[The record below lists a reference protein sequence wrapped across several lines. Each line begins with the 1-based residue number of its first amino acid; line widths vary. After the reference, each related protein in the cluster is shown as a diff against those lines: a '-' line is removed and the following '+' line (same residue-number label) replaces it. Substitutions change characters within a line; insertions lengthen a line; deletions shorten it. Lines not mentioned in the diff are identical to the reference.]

1 MSERSNRQLT
11 DLQEKIGVKF
21 TEQSLL
27 QRAVTHKSYANE
39 NHRQQLKDNE
49 RLEFLGD
56 SVLDLIISRYLFVNY
71 PQHPEGNLAKTRSV
85 VVSAPILAQKAKEL
99 ELGNFI
105 RLGKGE
111 EMTGGRTRDSILAD
125 CFEAVVGSIYLD
137 QGLEAAREFV
147 LELLVENIKNVE
159 RGDYVRDYKTVLQ
172 ELVQQNTNFRPEYE
186 VVDEQGPD
194 HNKIFTVEVE
204 LNDEIVGVGQGNSKK
219 EAEQEAAK
227 EAIAKLE

>member
-1 MSERSNRQLT
+1 M
-11 DLQEKIGVKF
+11 
-21 TEQSLL
+21 
-27 QRAVTHKSYANE
+27 
-39 NHRQQLKDNE
+39 
-49 RLEFLGD
+49 
-56 SVLDLIISRYLFVNY
+56 
-71 PQHPEGNLAKTRSV
+71 
-85 VVSAPILAQKAKEL
+85 
-99 ELGNFI
+99 
-105 RLGKGE
+105 
-111 EMTGGRTRDSILAD
+111 AD